1 VSGSSARVQAMRV
14 WAVTR
19 PDEFGDALVT
29 LHGLLAAVVAP

>member
-1 VSGSSARVQAMRV
+1 MRV

-19 PDEFGDALVT
+19 PDDFGDALVT